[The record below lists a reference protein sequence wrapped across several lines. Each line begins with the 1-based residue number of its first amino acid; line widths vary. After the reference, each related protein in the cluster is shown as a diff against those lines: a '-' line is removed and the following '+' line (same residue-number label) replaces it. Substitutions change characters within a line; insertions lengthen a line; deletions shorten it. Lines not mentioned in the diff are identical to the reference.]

1 VKIEI
6 SCDMEEVY
14 GAEYFSTDYD
24 FFQKLESAVKETITK
39 KCENTI
45 TVLRGEH
52 GGDAVRYGDRV
63 KLYDY
68 DEYIKRKD
76 NWQEQFKNIETVISV
91 DLTIRRI
98 GEETFHSQKQ

>member
-1 VKIEI
+1 MRDIKGLLA
-6 SCDMEEVY
+6 SR
-14 GAEYFSTDYD
+14 G
-24 FFQKLESAVKETITK
+24 
-39 KCENTI
+39 
-45 TVLRGEH
+45 RGEH
-52 GGDAVRYGDRV
+52 GGDAVRYGDRL